1 MRLLHFWMKKA
12 KRADKPGSVVDD
24 HLSRLHV
31 TVQFFARYPSA
42 GRADPWRSYSRLL
55 RKGLAKP
62 PCCHD
67 AGGLLHHRFSFS
79 LTRHKT
85 SSGSLLFCGANPS
98 GCPAW
103 PLASFLPYGAR
114 TFLTGGLSA
123 CPRGCPACLRIY
135 FTQFRFPCQSQQ
147 RNFKI
152 LSRAA
157 WRMAILQK
165 AFLLNADRPIWLC
178 HFTRI
183 VIQEKGHLSLFTL
196 YIYHLFFL
204 TAPCE
209 S

>member
-1 MRLLHFWMKKA
+1 MKKA

-85 SSGSLLFCGANPS
+85 GSGSLLFCGANPS

-114 TFLTGGLSA
+114 TFLTPATRAGRAIVWPASRRGIVPCGRRSCERTGLHPCSNSPGLA
-123 CPRGCPACLRIY
+123 RRPPGALGSCGSCARMKPRPLARPNDLG
-135 FTQFRFPCQSQQ
+135 
-147 RNFKI
+147 
-152 LSRAA
+152 
-157 WRMAILQK
+157 AIPGLHYVVGTWPLPMW
-165 AFLLNADRPIWLC
+165 ARL
-178 HFTRI
+178 
-183 VIQEKGHLSLFTL
+183 
-196 YIYHLFFL
+196 
-204 TAPCE
+204 
-209 S
+209 

>member
-1 MRLLHFWMKKA
+1 MKKA
-12 KRADKPGSVVDD
+12 KRTDKPGSVVDD

-85 SSGSLLFCGANPS
+85 GSGSLLFCGANPS

-114 TFLTGGLSA
+114 TFLTPATRAGRAIVWPASRRGIVPCGWRSCERTGLH
-123 CPRGCPACLRIY
+123 P
-135 FTQFRFPCQSQQ
+135 
-147 RNFKI
+147 
-152 LSRAA
+152 RAA
-157 WRMAILQK
+157 SARAEGPVGPS
-165 AFLLNADRPIWLC
+165 REPR
-178 HFTRI
+178 T
-183 VIQEKGHLSLFTL
+183 V
-196 YIYHLFFL
+196 
-204 TAPCE
+204 
-209 S
+209 

>member
-1 MRLLHFWMKKA
+1 MKKA

-85 SSGSLLFCGANPS
+85 GSGSLLFCGANPS

-103 PLASFLPYGAR
+103 PLASFLPCGAR
-114 TFLTGGLSA
+114 TFLTPATRAGRAIVWPASRGGIVPCGRRSCERTGLHPCSNSPGLA
-123 CPRGCPACLRIY
+123 RRPHGVFGSCGSCARMKPRPLARPNDLG
-135 FTQFRFPCQSQQ
+135 
-147 RNFKI
+147 
-152 LSRAA
+152 
-157 WRMAILQK
+157 AIPGLHYVVGTWPLPMW
-165 AFLLNADRPIWLC
+165 ARL
-178 HFTRI
+178 
-183 VIQEKGHLSLFTL
+183 
-196 YIYHLFFL
+196 
-204 TAPCE
+204 
-209 S
+209 

>member
-1 MRLLHFWMKKA
+1 M
-12 KRADKPGSVVDD
+12 DD

-79 LTRHKT
+79 LTRHKAG
-85 SSGSLLFCGANPS
+85 SGSLLFCGANPS

-114 TFLTGGLSA
+114 TFLTPATRAGRAIVWPASRGGIVPRVRDVSPFAGAPTSSVLKQSWARAKGPLGPSA
-123 CPRGCPACLRIY
+123 RAETARERCGGAGERRDGVEMLQVGERAICPDAAIDYASMQEVHTCSGPLPI
-135 FTQFRFPCQSQQ
+135 
-147 RNFKI
+147 
-152 LSRAA
+152 RA
-157 WRMAILQK
+157 RL
-165 AFLLNADRPIWLC
+165 
-178 HFTRI
+178 
-183 VIQEKGHLSLFTL
+183 
-196 YIYHLFFL
+196 
-204 TAPCE
+204 
-209 S
+209 

>member
-1 MRLLHFWMKKA
+1 MKKA

-85 SSGSLLFCGANPS
+85 GSGSLLFCGANPS

-114 TFLTGGLSA
+114 TFLTPATWAGRAIVWPASRRGIVPCGRRSCERTGLHPCSNSPGLA
-123 CPRGCPACLRIY
+123 RRPHGAFGLCGSCARMKPRPLARPNDLG
-135 FTQFRFPCQSQQ
+135 
-147 RNFKI
+147 
-152 LSRAA
+152 
-157 WRMAILQK
+157 AIPGLHYVVGTWPLPMW
-165 AFLLNADRPIWLC
+165 ARL
-178 HFTRI
+178 
-183 VIQEKGHLSLFTL
+183 
-196 YIYHLFFL
+196 
-204 TAPCE
+204 
-209 S
+209 

>member
-1 MRLLHFWMKKA
+1 MRLLHCWMKKA

-85 SSGSLLFCGANPS
+85 GSGSLLFCGANPS

-103 PLASFLPYGAR
+103 PLASFLPCGAR
-114 TFLTGGLSA
+114 TFLTPATRAGRAIVWPASRGGIVPCGRRSCERTGLHPCSNSPGLA
-123 CPRGCPACLRIY
+123 RRPHGAFGSCGSCARMKPRPLARPNDLG
-135 FTQFRFPCQSQQ
+135 
-147 RNFKI
+147 
-152 LSRAA
+152 
-157 WRMAILQK
+157 AIPGLHYVFGTWPLPMW
-165 AFLLNADRPIWLC
+165 ARL
-178 HFTRI
+178 
-183 VIQEKGHLSLFTL
+183 
-196 YIYHLFFL
+196 
-204 TAPCE
+204 
-209 S
+209 

>member
-1 MRLLHFWMKKA
+1 MKKA

-85 SSGSLLFCGANPS
+85 GSGSLLFCGANPS

-114 TFLTGGLSA
+114 TFLTPATRAGRAIVWPASRRGIVPCGRRSCERTGLHPCSNSLGLA
-123 CPRGCPACLRIY
+123 RRPHGAFGSCGNCARMKPRPLARPNDLG
-135 FTQFRFPCQSQQ
+135 
-147 RNFKI
+147 
-152 LSRAA
+152 
-157 WRMAILQK
+157 AIPGLHYVVGTWP
-165 AFLLNADRPIWLC
+165 LPMWVRL
-178 HFTRI
+178 
-183 VIQEKGHLSLFTL
+183 
-196 YIYHLFFL
+196 
-204 TAPCE
+204 
-209 S
+209 

>member
-1 MRLLHFWMKKA
+1 MKKA

-85 SSGSLLFCGANPS
+85 GSGSLLFCGANPS
-98 GCPAW
+98 GRPAW
-103 PLASFLPYGAR
+103 PLTSFLPYGAR
-114 TFLTGGLSA
+114 TFLTPATWWLVARSSGPLREEVLYHVAGGLASG
-123 CPRGCPACLRIY
+123 RG
-135 FTQFRFPCQSQQ
+135 
-147 RNFKI
+147 
-152 LSRAA
+152 
-157 WRMAILQK
+157 
-165 AFLLNADRPIWLC
+165 
-178 HFTRI
+178 FTRAQTVLGSREGPTGAFGSCGSCARMKPRPLARPNDLGAI
-183 VIQEKGHLSLFTL
+183 PGLHYVVGTWPLPMWARL
-196 YIYHLFFL
+196 
-204 TAPCE
+204 
-209 S
+209 

>member
-1 MRLLHFWMKKA
+1 MRKA

-85 SSGSLLFCGANPS
+85 GSGSLLFCGANPS

-114 TFLTGGLSA
+114 TFLTPATRAGRAIVWPASRRGIVPCGRRSCERTGLHPCSTSPGLA
-123 CPRGCPACLRIY
+123 RRPHGAFGSCGRCARMKPRPLARPNDLG
-135 FTQFRFPCQSQQ
+135 
-147 RNFKI
+147 
-152 LSRAA
+152 
-157 WRMAILQK
+157 AIPGLHYVVGTWPLPMW
-165 AFLLNADRPIWLC
+165 ARL
-178 HFTRI
+178 
-183 VIQEKGHLSLFTL
+183 
-196 YIYHLFFL
+196 
-204 TAPCE
+204 
-209 S
+209 

>member
-1 MRLLHFWMKKA
+1 MKKA

-114 TFLTGGLSA
+114 TFLTPATRAGRAIVWPASRRGIVPCGRRSCERTGLHPCSNSPGLA
-123 CPRGCPACLRIY
+123 RRHHGAFGSCGSCARMKPRPLARPNDLG
-135 FTQFRFPCQSQQ
+135 
-147 RNFKI
+147 
-152 LSRAA
+152 
-157 WRMAILQK
+157 AIPGLHYVVGTWPLPMW
-165 AFLLNADRPIWLC
+165 ARL
-178 HFTRI
+178 
-183 VIQEKGHLSLFTL
+183 
-196 YIYHLFFL
+196 
-204 TAPCE
+204 
-209 S
+209 